1 MYKLAN
7 LKKIYT
13 SLPTSFLC
21 RALQCSSWSSVI
33 FIFECQGIKDT
44 VSRNSK
50 ISFIWVNARFSWVPI
65 SLLLSPSL
73 AFVEYSKEI
82 MDVISW
88 LKCTEM
94 SSGDQKYWELI
105 GHLIG
110 YGHKISKVYC
120 FSIPSLSLYFFSLF
134 LDAWLE
140 KLVSIILAVKS
151 DSIFR
156 IVLG

>member
-1 MYKLAN
+1 MCLSDRGCTKQQNINNFALGKLSFNAKNSKKESFSHSSGIYLYMYKLAN

-33 FIFECQGIKDT
+33 FIFESQGIKDT

-73 AFVEYSKEI
+73 AF
-82 MDVISW
+82 
-88 LKCTEM
+88 C
-94 SSGDQKYWELI
+94 
-105 GHLIG
+105 
-110 YGHKISKVYC
+110 
-120 FSIPSLSLYFFSLF
+120 
-134 LDAWLE
+134 
-140 KLVSIILAVKS
+140 
-151 DSIFR
+151 
-156 IVLG
+156 